1 MTRTPSWDEAS
12 YSSRAG
18 LSGAEGEAIHRL
30 PATASAIE
38 VAEALGL
45 EPHREGGFFR
55 ETYRSPLAVHTREGT
70 RPLATAIIYLLTA
83 GSPSRFH
90 RLRFEEIWF
99 FHAGCRAEMVM
110 LESDARR
117 RRSRTQLLGADRPQ
131 VLVPTGTWLGVRV
144 APLQA
149 AGEAVKVDTEADGAA
164 EDDPVGSGRHWT
176 LVGCVVTPGFEYEDF
191 ELGSRDVLLVAFPE
205 HAEIVTAFT

>member
-18 LSGAEGEAIHRL
+18 LSRAEGEAIHRL
-30 PATASAIE
+30 PAAASAIE

-55 ETYRSPLAVHTREGT
+55 ETYRSQTVVRTGSGT

-99 FHAGCRAEMVM
+99 FHAGCRAELVM
-110 LESDARR
+110 LESEEGGRPPAATGPVATVSGAPAEPLGARPLAGEDR
-117 RRSRTQLLGADRPQ
+117 RLQLHLLGADRPQ
-131 VLVPTGTWLGVRV
+131 VLVPAGRWLGARV
-144 APLQA
+144 AP
-149 AGEAVKVDTEADGAA
+149 TER
-164 EDDPVGSGRHWT
+164 PVIW
-176 LVGCVVTPGFEYEDF
+176 
-191 ELGSRDVLLVAFPE
+191 LGKR
-205 HAEIVTAFT
+205 